1 MFLFIGYIVLLMTIP
16 EKIIKPTEFDNIIN
30 KLNNFEKLNIHLAKS
45 AMNGSSHSLFRLT
58 DEERRL
64 QIKYIQLSGSVVNM
78 SEAEPVECHAIVKY
92 DDMAWFIQSD
102 AIQDFDYFPTLKQ
115 AFYEHKSFREREADY
130 KYHFS
135 DGETFISIPSSNPVD
150 RLDENIEIKAIEY
163 LGGEFPKV
171 WILQS
176 TNNEYLYLRERS
188 GTIRLYHGLDFDSE
202 LIFHAFIGR
211 EHPGTHL
218 KKHEIINII
227 TSMDYFDIIDNPE
240 NKVSEEAHEE
250 YWKDALDDLDNN
262 DYKEL

>member
-1 MFLFIGYIVLLMTIP
+1 MTIP

-30 KLNNFEKLNIHLAKS
+30 KLNNFEKLNIQLAKS
-45 AMNGSSHSLFRLT
+45 SMNGSGHSFFRLT
-58 DEERRL
+58 DEERKL
-64 QIKYIQLSGSVVNM
+64 QIKYIPLTSGSVVNM
-78 SEAEPVECHAIVKY
+78 SEAEPEECHAVVIYNDV
-92 DDMAWFIQSD
+92 AWFIQSD
-102 AIQDFDYFPTLKQ
+102 AIKDFDYFPTLKQ
-115 AFYEHKSFREREADY
+115 SFHENESFREREADY

-135 DGETFISIPSSNPVD
+135 DGETFISIPSPNPVD

-188 GTIRLYHGLDFDSE
+188 GSIRLYHGLDFDSE

-211 EHPGTHL
+211 EHPGTYL

-227 TSMDYFDIIDNPE
+227 TSMDYFDVIDNPE

-250 YWKDALDDLDNN
+250 YWKDALDDLEND